1 MGKLTI
7 LKCKATLKPGLHPDG
22 GTLYLR
28 VAPGGSRSWIQRLVI
43 QGKRSDIGLGAFPL
57 VSLAEAREA
66 AFDNRRL
73 ARRGG
78 DPVAGRRE
86 AKVPTFREAVEKTIE
101 AMRARWRKGGP
112 TESIWRRTLEK
123 HAFPAFGDKPVN
135 LISRE
140 DVLRVVTPIWTSK
153 PEVAKRTRHPMAT
166 PGRLG
171 QGQQAARLG
180 EVSSGAV

>member
-1 MGKLTI
+1 MAKLTM
-7 LKCKATLKPGLHPDG
+7 LKCKAALKPGLHPDG
-22 GTLYLR
+22 ETLYLR

-101 AMRARWRKGGP
+101 AMRARWRKGP
-112 TESIWRRTLEK
+112 TGGGLRPERKRPRPC
-123 HAFPAFGDKPVN
+123 PAFQ
-135 LISRE
+135 R
-140 DVLRVVTPIWTSK
+140 
-153 PEVAKRTRHPMAT
+153 
-166 PGRLG
+166 RLG
-171 QGQQAARLG
+171 
-180 EVSSGAV
+180 SMGATDRVRGHAGDASAQE